1 MLGDARQQ
9 DSAARPDEG
18 QQGGAGGAAGAAV
31 AGEENCRVPDSSSS
45 SPLLRPA
52 GRELELEISAGRL
65 LHQADTAPSGT
76 RPWQLEEEEEEEEE
90 WWEEADWTRLGDRL
104 FVIFTTA
111 IFVISIIALFWIMN
125 SGVMEH

>member
-1 MLGDARQQ
+1 MR
-9 DSAARPDEG
+9 DSTVEP
-18 QQGGAGGAAGAAV
+18 GAAGAVELAAV
-31 AGEENCRVPDSSSS
+31 AGEGNGRMPDSSSS

-90 WWEEADWTRLGDRL
+90 EWWEEADWTRLGDRL
-104 FVIFTTA
+104 FVILTTA